1 MLANDF
7 LESSKKQFAYYKS
20 LGDRSFA
27 QLSPEQ
33 LFLSPNN
40 QSNSISILVN
50 HLHGNMISRWTD
62 FLTTDGEKE
71 TRQRDKE
78 FESIIK
84 DAPEML
90 EKWEQ
95 GWKVLFDALDQV
107 DAQNIDTQVYI
118 RNQGHSI
125 VEAVQRQLCHYA
137 YHVGQIVFYT
147 KILKEDNTFDSLSIP
162 KGMSVAYNKDKFSAP
177 KSKTHFTDEY
187 LNSDHKN
194 G

>member
-1 MLANDF
+1 MDGTNF

-33 LFLSPNN
+33 LFTAPNS
-40 QSNSISILVN
+40 QSNSIAVLVN
-50 HLHGNMISRWTD
+50 HLHGNMLSRWTD
-62 FLTTDGEKE
+62 FLTSDGEKE
-71 TRQRDKE
+71 TRQRDQE
-78 FESIIK
+78 FEEIIK
-84 DAPEML
+84 DATEL
-90 EKWEQ
+90 HQKWEQ
-95 GWKVLFDALDQV
+95 GWAVLFDALDQV
-107 DAQNIDTQVYI
+107 NAQNINTLVYI

-137 YHVGQIVFYT
+137 YHVGQIVFYA
-147 KILKEDNTFDSLSIP
+147 KILKVDFDSLSIP
-162 KGMSVAYNKDKFSAP
+162 KGQSNAYNKGKFSKP

-187 LNSDHKN
+187 LNSDQQN